1 MSHMIRHSAAALA
14 AILIMI
20 GTFSPLLM
28 VPQAQ
33 ASVIAAPVL
42 A

>member
-1 MSHMIRHSAAALA
+1 MTRVIRHSAAALA

-20 GTFSPLLM
+20 GTFTPLVV

-33 ASVIAAPVL
+33 IGAIAAPVF